1 MIECLAK
8 GIKFENG
15 MRFRGN
21 KKTEEIRKSWF
32 KKRFKEVKI
41 RKKIVKKISQTS
53 NRIRIFDNNSFYVF
67 DSFSENYRGHNTN

>member
-8 GIKFENG
+8 EIKFENG

-32 KKRFKEVKI
+32 KKRFKELKI
-41 RKKIVKKISQTS
+41 RKKL
-53 NRIRIFDNNSFYVF
+53 
-67 DSFSENYRGHNTN
+67 

>member
-32 KKRFKEVKI
+32 KKRFKELKI
-41 RKKIVKKISQTS
+41 RKKIVKKNIANQ
-53 NRIRIFDNNSFYVF
+53 
-67 DSFSENYRGHNTN
+67 